1 MVTAIV
7 NNPGMAKGQPVN
19 TEGAV
24 FFRGNKAAGFAVAK
38 GDFLVK
44 DSTTTPDSYKIPTP
58 GAGILGPFYIATE
71 PALSGDLKVSL
82 AKGGMWYAKGGDTIE
97 PGDDVMLSTTVIGD
111 VVKST
116 AVTTVALLQ
125 GTVGVSRGFADN
137 WDTGAPTASVLN
149 DLLVV
154 DLSAG
159 YKG

>member
-7 NNPGMAKGQPVN
+7 NNPGMAKGQCVN

-24 FFRGNKAAGFAVAK
+24 FFRGNKAAGFAVAR

-44 DSTTTPDSYKIPTP
+44 DTTTTPDSYKIPTP
-58 GAGILGPFYIATE
+58 GAAIAGPFYIATQ
-71 PALSGDLKVSL
+71 PALSADLKVSL
-82 AKGGMWYAKGGDTIE
+82 ASGGMWYANSGNTIE

-111 VVKST
+111 LVLST

-125 GTVGVSRGFADN
+125 AKVGVSRGFADN

-149 DLLVV
+149 DLFVV
-154 DLSAG
+154 NLNAG
-159 YKG
+159 YRG